1 MKGKKYIPQVF
12 RSIPNN
18 NPAKGVQMPKREV
31 LTKDRELIQYYKEIF
46 ILYVDLAINAAEK
59 VLDSEIDIM
68 ERIHLQKTQNDLF
81 HINEIVKSGLR
92 EQVKENHE
100 NRVDFVA
107 EMVALCTLI
116 HPKYFHK
123 VQSDM
128 VKTIEKLARLKK

>member
-1 MKGKKYIPQVF
+1 MKGKKYITHAY

-18 NPAKGVQMPKREV
+18 KPLKGVKMPKRDV

-46 ILYVDLAINAAEK
+46 LLYVDLAINAAEK
-59 VLDSEIDIM
+59 VLDSDIDIM
-68 ERIHLQKTQNDLF
+68 ERMHLQKTQNELF
-81 HINEIVKSGLR
+81 HVNEIVKSKLR
-92 EQVKENHE
+92 ERIKENHE
-100 NRVDFVA
+100 NRVDFVT

>member
-1 MKGKKYIPQVF
+1 MKGKKYIPQAF

-18 NPAKGVQMPKREV
+18 NPAKGVKMPKREV

-46 ILYVDLAINAAEK
+46 ILYVDLAINASEK

-92 EQVKENHE
+92 DQVKENHE

-128 VKTIEKLARLKK
+128 VKTIEKLARFKK

>member
-18 NPAKGVQMPKREV
+18 NPAKGVKMPKRDV

-81 HINEIVKSGLR
+81 RINEIVKSGLR

>member
-18 NPAKGVQMPKREV
+18 NPAKGVKMPKREV

-81 HINEIVKSGLR
+81 RINEIVKSGLR